1 MQTFVS
7 FYEGGEGETG
17 PEGLEFGVPLGGLV
31 LFLGCPKGVVWV
43 FLGCPWGAPGL
54 PNCTQ
59 GYIKGT
65 QQCIYIY
72 IYIHPQMKVIIR

>member
-43 FLGCPWGAPGL
+43 FLGCPWGAPGP
-54 PNCTQ
+54 PNQ
-59 GYIKGT
+59 HRAQHNK
-65 QQCIYIY
+65 
-72 IYIHPQMKVIIR
+72 